1 MSATKKSDVSLKG
14 KVAIITGGG
23 RGVGRTMALG
33 FAEHGAD
40 VVVVG
45 RKNRNQIEAVAAEAR
60 AHGVRAL
67 AVTADVTSETQID
80 AMTEEVDKTFGRADI
95 LFNNVGG
102 GLFLLAEYDPEIR
115 ALAGESSGPAF
126 WDLTPQLWEQ
136 VIRVD
141 LNSVFMVSRAVMRRF
156 FLRQKSG
163 TIINNSARHAI
174 VPLPLTGFSGY
185 STCKAAV
192 NHLTRIMAVELK
204 EKGVTANV
212 LLYPLLKTAET
223 EGTVFEK
230 MKDRRGG
237 WFRADVGLPAAL
249 YLAGPEGAKVNG
261 EILACLEW
269 NEQNG
274 FGKADEW
281 KAP

>member
-1 MSATKKSDVSLKG
+1 MKSSAVSLKG
-14 KVAIITGGG
+14 KVAIVTGAG

-33 FAEHGAD
+33 FAQHGAD
-40 VVVVG
+40 VVVVS
-45 RKNRNQIEAVAAEAR
+45 RKNRDQIEAVAAEAR
-60 AHGVRAL
+60 KHGVRAL
-67 AVTADVTSETQID
+67 AVTADVTSEAQID
-80 AMTEEVDKTFGRADI
+80 AMAEQVDRELGRADI

-102 GLFLLAEYDPEIR
+102 GLFLLAEYDPAIR
-115 ALAGESSGPAF
+115 ALAGESTGPAF
-126 WDLTPQLWEQ
+126 WDLKPELWEQ

-141 LNSVFMVSRAVMRRF
+141 LNSVFMVTRAVTRRF
-156 FLRQKSG
+156 FLKQKSG

-174 VPLPLTGFSGY
+174 VPLPVNGFSGY

-204 EKGVTANV
+204 EQGVTANA

-223 EGTVFEK
+223 EGTIFEK
-230 MKDRRGG
+230 MKDKRGG

-249 YLAGPEGAKVNG
+249 HLAGPEGAKISG

-274 FGKADEW
+274 FGGPEEW

>member
-1 MSATKKSDVSLKG
+1 MKRSDVSLKG
-14 KVAIITGGG
+14 KVAIVTGGG

-40 VVVVG
+40 VVVVA
-45 RKNRNQIEAVAAEAR
+45 RKNRDQIEAVAAEAR
-60 AHGVRAL
+60 RHGVRAM
-67 AVTADVTSETQID
+67 AVTCDVTSESQID
-80 AMTEEVDKTFGRADI
+80 SMVGQVDAELGRADI

-102 GLFLLAEYDPEIR
+102 GLFLLAEYDPEVR
-115 ALAGESSGPAF
+115 KLAGESTGPAF
-126 WDLTPQLWEQ
+126 WDFRPELWES
-136 VIRVD
+136 VVRVD
-141 LNSVFMVSRAVMRRF
+141 LNSVFLVSRAVTRKF

-163 TIINNSARHAI
+163 TILNNSARHAI
-174 VPLPLTGFSGY
+174 VPLPVPGFSGY

-204 EKGVTANV
+204 SVGATANAM
-212 LLYPLLKTAET
+212 LYPLLKTAET

-230 MKDRRGG
+230 MKDQRGG
-237 WFRADVGLPAAL
+237 WFRADIGLPLAL
-249 YLAGPEGAKVNG
+249 HLAGPQGAAVSG
-261 EILACLEW
+261 EIIACIEW

-274 FGKADEW
+274 FGSAEEW